1 MRAGGFVVDKS
12 RRTGR
17 SLQYEPLEAREMM
30 AVVTGALKK
39 GVLKITGT
47 KYADTVNVA
56 QTNGMIHIAGVGTWS
71 AGQVNS
77 ITIDLGK
84 GNDTLS
90 LNSLAN
96 GGTESLSKYITFS
109 AAKKENDLVH
119 LANGHDV
126 SITGATKHTLIV
138 TQSGTASLN
147 GQLLSWNT
155 PTPPAPTP
163 PTPPAPPSPS
173 TNWFDTHVL
182 DTALRDLGHNLYT
195 DGLID
200 RNDMI
205 SLLRSAEDG
214 SVVDATELTDLRTIT
229 SDTALFGSSDYVWKL
244 SSDVVNANT
253 ANAKYQGTT
262 LGNLTAGSS
271 SAQMENLVNKWFL
284 GLDRP
289 TAGGTYRQVAGQLFV
304 SGASYTDIHQGNLGD
319 CYFMSSL
326 GEVALK
332 NQAAIT
338 NMFIVNG
345 DGTYTVRF
353 FNNGVTNYVT
363 VDSYLPTSSSGSLI
377 YANPGMYY
385 ANASNELWAALAE
398 KAYVQMNESGW
409 TRGSLSGTGQNSYS
423 AIEGGYIYA
432 ALGHITG
439 QSTTAFN
446 YPTGASSF
454 TTFVTAYNQGKM
466 IGFASKTTPASNQV
480 VGSHAYAVVGYDAVN
495 QTVTLFNP
503 WGIEYGLVT
512 MTWAQIQGSFQYFDR
527 TV

>member
-1 MRAGGFVVDKS
+1 VDNS

-30 AVVTGALKK
+30 AVTGSLKY
-39 GVLKITGT
+39 GVLKIGGS
-47 KYADTVNVA
+47 KYADTVNVV
-56 QTNGMIHIAGVGTWS
+56 QVNGWICVAGVGNWS
-71 AGQVNS
+71 AAQVNS
-77 ITIDLGK
+77 IVIDLKK
-84 GNDTLS
+84 GADTIS

-96 GGTESLSKYITFS
+96 GGWEALSENVTITTRKYD
-109 AAKKENDLVH
+109 NDLVH
-119 LANGHDV
+119 LADGHDV
-126 SITGATKHTLIV
+126 ALNGSAKTLFV
-138 TQSGTASLN
+138 SSNGSASLN
-147 GQLLSWNT
+147 GQVLSWNT

-163 PTPPAPPSPS
+163 PAPTPPSPS
-173 TNWFDTHVL
+173 PNWFDTHVL

-205 SLLRSAEDG
+205 SLLRNAEDG

-229 SDTALFGSSDYVWKL
+229 SSTTLFGSSDYVWKL
-244 SSDVVNANT
+244 SSDVVNSNT
-253 ANAKYQGTT
+253 ANAKYQGTA
-262 LGNLTAGSS
+262 LGNLVAGSS
-271 SAQMENLVNKWFL
+271 SAQMEMLVNKWFL

-289 TAGGTYRQVAGQLFV
+289 TAGGAYRQFSGQLFV
-304 SGASYTDIHQGNLGD
+304 SGATYTDIHQGSLGD

-353 FNNGVTNYVT
+353 FNNGVANYVT
-363 VDSYLPTSSSGSLI
+363 VDSYLPTNTSGSLI
-377 YANPGMYY
+377 YANRGAYF
-385 ANASNELWAALAE
+385 ANTSNELWTALAE
-398 KAYVQMNESGW
+398 KAYVQLNEMGW
-409 TRGSLSGTGQNSYS
+409 ERGSLSGSGQNSYS

-439 QSTTAFN
+439 QSTTAFA
-446 YPTGASSF
+446 YTAGSTSF
-454 TTFVTAYNQGKM
+454 TTFANAYNQGKM
-466 IGFASKTTPASNQV
+466 IGLASKSTPASTQV
-480 VGSHAYAVVGYDAVN
+480 VGNHAYAVIGCDVAN